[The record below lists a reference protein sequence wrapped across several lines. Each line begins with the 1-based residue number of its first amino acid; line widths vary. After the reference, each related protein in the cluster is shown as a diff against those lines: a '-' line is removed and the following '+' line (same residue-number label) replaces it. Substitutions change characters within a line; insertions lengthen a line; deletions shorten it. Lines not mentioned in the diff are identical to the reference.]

1 MLGVQIDE
9 IYAGLWGYNTF
20 LTGASLGTLF
30 AFSGQTAVATVV
42 AIVYTVIVQYGV
54 LFFFRD
60 VIKLI
65 FLFFC
70 LQNLIILK

>member
-1 MLGVQIDE
+1 MLGIQIDE

-30 AFSGQTAVATVV
+30 ASSGQTAVAVIV

-65 FLFFC
+65 FLFFM
-70 LQNLIILK
+70 K